1 MWPFNPVPMNEPEAT
16 QFDREQRRF
25 SSRTDL
31 CFKILNFIVTI
42 VALILLY
49 NVPNQTAA
57 STISNINRDI
67 LQLNL
72 TIGDMREAVARHEFR
87 LYLNKEESISHIMEI
102 RRNKWELDS
111 LISTVG
117 QHMEQLD
124 SLTTIAQDSKG
135 KFRDLV
141 SDAQH
146 QYTDIQVLKSK
157 LDSLTTIVQNSK
169 GKFRDLVSDAQV
181 LKSKLDSLTTIVQDN
196 KRKFRQLDTAKD
208 ELEMLH
214 SDIRVIN
221 ARLYSLTTNRKA
233 IQAYQKLSSDGPY
246 TRDEL

>member
-1 MWPFNPVPMNEPEAT
+1 MS
-16 QFDREQRRF
+16 QG
-25 SSRTDL
+25 SRSELTL
-31 CFKILNFIVTI
+31 ETIGFKILNFIVTI